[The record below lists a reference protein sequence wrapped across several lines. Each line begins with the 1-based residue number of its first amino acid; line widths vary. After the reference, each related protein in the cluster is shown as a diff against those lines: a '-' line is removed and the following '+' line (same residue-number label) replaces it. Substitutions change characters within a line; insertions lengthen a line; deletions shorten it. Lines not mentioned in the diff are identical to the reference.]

1 MAYSLP
7 LLRAVWRVS
16 QSMTVTFRLPDGTEL
31 TGNVV
36 GMGSKLGVQTPDLGL
51 VEDVRA
57 EQIVNVSVVEKGAM
71 Q

>member
-1 MAYSLP
+1 MS
-7 LLRAVWRVS
+7 LLRSAWRVS
-16 QSMTVTFRLPDGTEL
+16 EKMTVTFRLPDGTEL

-57 EQIVNVSVVEKGAM
+57 EQIVSVSVVERKAAKW
-71 Q
+71 